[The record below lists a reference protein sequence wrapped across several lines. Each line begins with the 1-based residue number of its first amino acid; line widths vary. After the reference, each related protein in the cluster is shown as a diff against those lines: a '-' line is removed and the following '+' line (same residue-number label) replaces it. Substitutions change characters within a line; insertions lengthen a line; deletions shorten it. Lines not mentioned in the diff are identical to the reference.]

1 MRRSGIL
8 LHPTS
13 LLGRAGIGSI
23 GAHARAFLQFLKDA
37 GQTVWQML
45 PLVPTDDGGCPYNST
60 SAMAA
65 NTRLIDLDDL
75 CGDAYQLLEARDL
88 EDAPIPEHPERAEFK
103 MAGDYKN
110 AKLHLAYSRLVNS
123 LRPIHRQ
130 LWAEFEVFCDENA
143 DWLDDFALFDV
154 LQNTRKEGP
163 IWTNWPDPIRNRD
176 PKALEEARENLAS
189 SIEEIKFAQFIFSK
203 QWKALKALAHEY
215 GIKIMGDVP
224 IFVSHNSVDVWV
236 HRDLFE
242 LDEKGFPGFVS
253 GVPPDYFSPE
263 GQLWGNPL
271 YAWKKH
277 AQTGYAWWISRLRSL
292 NRLVDI
298 VRLDHFRGFEAFW
311 RVAATEKNAIHGEW
325 VKGPGI
331 DFFNAVK
338 RALPDMEIIAE
349 DLGIVTPGV
358 EKLRKD
364 AGFPGMRVLQFGFP
378 MDEPNDHHAL
388 HRHTQ
393 DSVVYCGTHD
403 NDTICGWY
411 DSLDEGMRDHV
422 RRYLSIDGRDIA
434 WQLMRAAESSVAD
447 LCIVTVQDILCYGSW
462 ARMNVPGVAKG
473 NWAWRMVNTLPGWN
487 ADRLRE
493 LTSLYGRLPEHQTE
507 KRDSSEA

>member
-23 GAHARAFLQFLKDA
+23 GKPARDFLQFLSDA
-37 GQTVWQML
+37 GQQVWQML

-60 SAMAA
+60 SALAA

-75 CGDAYQLLEARDL
+75 CDDPYRLLSL
-88 EDAPIPEHPERAEFK
+88 EDLKYAPIPDHPERAEFK

-110 AKLHLAYSRLVNS
+110 ELIQTAFARLVDS
-123 LRPIHRQ
+123 TDPIHRK
-130 LWAEFEVFCDENA
+130 LWQQFESFCEENA
-143 DWLDDFALFDV
+143 DWLDDFALFDT
-154 LQNTRKEGP
+154 LQAKQPEGP
-163 IWTNWPDPIRNRD
+163 VWTTWPKGLRDRD
-176 PKALEEARENLAS
+176 PDALEAARDRFDDE
-189 SIEEIKFAQFIFSK
+189 IEWRKFAQFLFHR
-203 QWKALKALAHEY
+203 QWTALKARATEL

-224 IFVSHNSVDVWV
+224 IFVSHNSVDVWA

-271 YAWKKH
+271 YAWPRH
-277 AQTGYAWWISRLRSL
+277 AKTGYAWWISRLRAMNKL
-292 NRLVDI
+292 ADI

-311 RVAATEKNAIHGEW
+311 RVASTEKTAINGEW

-331 DFFNAVK
+331 EFFRAVK
-338 RALPDMEIIAE
+338 KALPNLEIIAE
-349 DLGIVTPGV
+349 DLGIVTPAV

-364 AGFPGMRVLQFGFP
+364 ADFPGMRVLEFGFP
-378 MDEPNDHHAL
+378 IDEPNDHHAL
-388 HRHTQ
+388 HMHTP

-447 LCIVTVQDILCYGSW
+447 LCILTVQDIFCYGTW

-473 NWAWRMVNTLPGWN
+473 NWTWRMVNTIPGWN

-493 LTSLYGRLPEHQTE
+493 LTALYGRLPVYNSP
-507 KRDSSEA
+507 KA

>member
-23 GAHARAFLQFLKDA
+23 GQPARDFLHFLSDA
-37 GQTVWQML
+37 GQRVWQML

-60 SAMAA
+60 SALAA

-75 CGDAYQLLEARDL
+75 CKPPYSLLAAQDL
-88 EDAPIPEHPERAEFK
+88 ADAPIPPHPERAEFK

-110 AKLHLAYSRLVNS
+110 KCIQTAYARLIDSV
-123 LRPIHRQ
+123 RPEHRA
-130 LWAEFEVFCDENA
+130 LWKEFESFCDENA
-143 DWLDDFALFDV
+143 DWLDDFALFDT
-154 LQNTRKEGP
+154 LQQKLPQGP
-163 IWTNWPDPIRNRD
+163 IWTAWPKGLRDRN
-176 PKALEEARENLAS
+176 PKDLEAAREKYDAD
-189 SIEEIKFAQFIFSK
+189 IEQRKFAQFIFRK
-203 QWKALKALAHEY
+203 QWTDLKQRAHELK
-215 GIKIMGDVP
+215 IKLMGDVP
-224 IFVSHNSVDVWV
+224 IFVSHNSVDVWT

-242 LDEKGFPGFVS
+242 LDENGFPGFVS

-271 YAWKKH
+271 YAWKRH
-277 AQTGYAWWISRLRSL
+277 AQTGYAWWISRLRAMNAL
-292 NRLVDI
+292 TDI

-311 RVAATEKNAIHGEW
+311 RVAAGAENAIRGEW
-325 VKGPGI
+325 IKGPGM

-338 RALPDMEIIAE
+338 KALPDLEIIAE
-349 DLGIVTPGV
+349 DLGIITPGV

-364 AGFPGMRVLQFGFP
+364 AGFPGMRILQFGFP
-378 MDEPNDHHAL
+378 YGEPNDHHAL
-388 HRHTQ
+388 HMHEANC
-393 DSVVYCGTHD
+393 VVYCGTHD

-434 WQLMRAAESSVAD
+434 WQLMRAAQSSVAD
-447 LCIVTVQDILCYGSW
+447 LCILTAQDIFCYGSW

-473 NWAWRMVNTLPGWN
+473 NWTWRMVNTIPGWN

-493 LTSLYGRLPEHQTE
+493 LSKLYGR
-507 KRDSSEA
+507 SED